1 MYRWKKKSVFKVLF
15 AQQRRQ
21 KRKPTVKILSKQCQ
35 KNPFS
40 GLWEKKQEQG
50 KFQISVLKEVTQVR
64 AETDEVEVRNSKE
77 KQKLFLFIS
86 SISS

>member
-1 MYRWKKKSVFKVLF
+1 M
-15 AQQRRQ
+15 
-21 KRKPTVKILSKQCQ
+21 PENT
-35 KNPFS
+35 FS

-64 AETDEVEVRNSKE
+64 GGNTDEVEVRNSRE

>member
-1 MYRWKKKSVFKVLF
+1 M
-15 AQQRRQ
+15 
-21 KRKPTVKILSKQCQ
+21 PENI
-35 KNPFS
+35 FS